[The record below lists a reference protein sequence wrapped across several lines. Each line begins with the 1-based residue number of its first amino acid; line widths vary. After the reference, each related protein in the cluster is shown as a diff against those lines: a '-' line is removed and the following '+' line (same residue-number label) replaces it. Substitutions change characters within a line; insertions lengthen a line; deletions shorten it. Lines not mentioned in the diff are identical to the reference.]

1 MSTAST
7 PPRRH
12 RALPMTLIAIG
23 TLLAFLTIFALWA
36 NRQLL
41 NTDNWT
47 TTSSQLLE
55 KPAVR
60 DQLATTLVN
69 QLYAN
74 VDVTGEIRQALPPRA
89 QPLAAPAAGAL
100 RSAAET
106 GVQKALATSQVQSAW
121 EEANRRAHRRFL
133 QVIDGGGAAVS
144 TTNGVVTINLAQVL
158 QQASNRIGAGG
169 KLAGRLPPDAGQI
182 TVMKSDQLSAIQKGA
197 KFLRHLPIVLLL
209 LTLLLWSLAVWRAG
223 AWRRQAVRAIGIGLF
238 GAGVAALVVHRV
250 AGTQVVDALATT
262 EAAKPAV
269 QDVWDVATTLLSQAA
284 GAAVLYG
291 IVVVL
296 GAWLTGTTA
305 VAVSLRNWMAPYLRD
320 PGWAYGSLAFIAVLV
335 AWWGPTPATRNAAL
349 GLILLA
355 FAALGVEALRRKI
368 AHEHPEMDREMAAQ
382 LRAEKS
388 ARLLA
393 WFRGLFGGRRAA
405 RPATANGAPTTDE
418 LERLARLHD
427 TGVLDDEEFARAK
440 ASVIGPRELSAH

>member
-12 RALPMTLIAIG
+12 RALPITLIVIG
-23 TLLAFLTIFALWA
+23 TLLAFLSIFALWA

-47 TTSSQLLE
+47 TTSSQLLQ

-69 QLYAN
+69 QLYGN
-74 VDVTGEIRQALPPRA
+74 VDVTGELRAALPPRA
-89 QPLAAPAAGAL
+89 QALASPAAGAL
-100 RSAAET
+100 RQLAER
-106 GVQKALATSQVQSAW
+106 GVRRALATSQVQGAW

-133 QVIDGGGAAVS
+133 QVVEGGGSTVS
-144 TTNGVVTINLAQVL
+144 TQNGVVTLNVGQVL
-158 QQASNRIGAGG
+158 QQAANRIGAGVVA
-169 KLAGRLPPDAGQI
+169 LN
-182 TVMKSDQLSAIQKGA
+182 IQ
-197 KFLRHLPIVLLL
+197 H
-209 LTLLLWSLAVWRAG
+209 
-223 AWRRQAVRAIGIGLF
+223 
-238 GAGVAALVVHRV
+238 V
-250 AGTQVVDALATT
+250 AGTQVVDALAKT

-269 QDVWDVATTLLSQAA
+269 QDVWNVATTLLDQAA
-284 GAAVLYG
+284 SAAILYG
-291 IVVVL
+291 IVIII

-305 VAVSLRNWMAPYLRD
+305 VAVAVRNWMAPYLRE
-320 PGWAYGSLAFIAVLV
+320 PAWAYGALAFIAVLV

-349 GLILLA
+349 GLVLLA
-355 FAALGVEALRRKI
+355 FAALGVEALRRKV

-388 ARLLA
+388 ARLLG
-393 WFRGLFGGRRAA
+393 WFRGLFRGRGGA
-405 RPATANGAPTTDE
+405 RPATANGAPATEE

-440 ASVIGPRELSAH
+440 ASVIGPQLSAH